1 MIRVTPAEEPL
12 TFEAQVRQPGRRA
25 IAELVGETP
34 LRIAGQRYAQVA
46 ESREEIPAGAFPAYW
61 SRALDDLMERYHRI
75 CCYSSLYIHP
85 VTGARS
91 VDHMV
96 AKSMRWDQVYEWTN
110 YRLACSLMNA
120 RKDAIASVL
129 DPFEIEDSWFALE
142 LVGFQVVSGEGLA
155 GDDLVAVED
164 TIQRL
169 RLNDLICCDARAEY
183 AEDYWN
189 RQVRF
194 DYLTR
199 RAPFVAREL
208 QRQGRLHEED
218 RG

>member
-1 MIRVTPAEEPL
+1 
-12 TFEAQVRQPGRRA
+12 
-25 IAELVGETP
+25 
-34 LRIAGQRYAQVA
+34 
-46 ESREEIPAGAFPAYW
+46 
-61 SRALDDLMERYHRI
+61 MERYDRI
-75 CCYSSLYIHP
+75 CSYSCLYIHP

-96 AKSMRWDQVYEWTN
+96 AKSTQWDQVYEWTN

-129 DPFEIEDSWFALE
+129 DPFEIGEGWFALE

-155 GDDLVAVED
+155 GDDLATVED

-169 RLNDLICCDARAEY
+169 RLNDLICCEARAEY
-183 AEDYWN
+183 AEDYWE

-199 RAPFVAREL
+199 RAPFVAIEL
-208 QRQGRLHEED
+208 RRQGRLHEED

>member
-1 MIRVTPAEEPL
+1 
-12 TFEAQVRQPGRRA
+12 
-25 IAELVGETP
+25 
-34 LRIAGQRYAQVA
+34 
-46 ESREEIPAGAFPAYW
+46 
-61 SRALDDLMERYHRI
+61 MERYDRI
-75 CCYSSLYIHP
+75 CSYSSLYIHP

-96 AKSMRWDQVYEWTN
+96 AKSMQWNQVYEWTN

-129 DPFEIEDSWFALE
+129 DPFEIEDGWFALE

-155 GDDLVAVED
+155 GDDLAAVED

-169 RLNDLICCDARAEY
+169 RLNDLICCEARAEY
-183 AEDYWN
+183 AEDYWDEQICL
-189 RQVRF
+189 R
-194 DYLTR
+194 YLRR

-208 QRQGRLHEED
+208 ERHGRLRDED
-218 RG
+218 R